1 MTISPIEYNIHIN
14 MKQIKLGNTN
24 IQISPIG
31 IGTWAWGER
40 WVFGAGYKEAELQTV
55 FEQSLKTNV
64 NFFDTAEVYGMGK
77 SEKILGRFLSNNS
90 TKPLI
95 ATKFN
100 PRMKFSKNALGK
112 ALKKSL
118 NRLGLD
124 KIDLYQIHNPGKINQ
139 WVNAIGDVFESGLV
153 RSVGVSNYNPDQFR
167 KAYEIL
173 DKRGIKLASNQMHYS
188 LLFRKHEFDGLLKM
202 CKDLNVTFMAYM
214 PLAQGVLTGK
224 YTPDN
229 LPKGLLRRITY
240 RKGLLKKV
248 QPLISLMR
256 EIGLKYGN
264 KTPSQI
270 AINWV
275 IGKGALPLVGVN
287 NLKQLTEVLGAI
299 DWRLSEEDIIKLDDI
314 TEHQYK
320 DFYSWSYYRTT

>member
-1 MTISPIEYNIHIN
+1 MMNN
-14 MKQIKLGNTN
+14 LGKTN

-31 IGTWAWGER
+31 LGTWAWGER
-40 WVFGAGYKEAELQTV
+40 WVFGAGYKESELQAV
-55 FEQSLKTNV
+55 YEQSLKSGI

-77 SEKILGRFLSNNS
+77 SERLLGRFLHNNNYA
-90 TKPLI
+90 TPVI

-100 PRMKFSKNALGK
+100 PRMRFSKNALGK
-112 ALKKSL
+112 ALKNSL
-118 NRLGLD
+118 KRLGLE
-124 KIDLYQIHNPGKINQ
+124 KVDLYQIHNPGKINQ

-167 KAYEIL
+167 EAYEIL

-188 LLFRKHEFDGLLKM
+188 LLFRKHEFDGLLKT
-202 CKDLNVTFMAYM
+202 CKDLNVTFIAYM
-214 PLAQGVLTGK
+214 PLAQGALTGK

-248 QPLISLMR
+248 QPLISLMS

-275 IGKGALPLVGVN
+275 ICKGALPLVGVN
-287 NLKQLTEVLGAI
+287 NIRQLQEVLGAI
-299 DWRLSEEDIIKLDDI
+299 DWRLSDEDMAKLDDI

-320 DFYSWSYYRTT
+320 DFYSRTFYRTT

>member
-1 MTISPIEYNIHIN
+1 MV
-14 MKQIKLGNTN
+14 KLGNTD

-40 WVFGAGYKEAELQTV
+40 LVFGAGYKESDLQSV
-55 FEQSLKTNV
+55 YEQSLKSGI

-77 SEKILGRFLSNNS
+77 SERLLGRFLHNNNS
-90 TKPLI
+90 LKPII

-100 PRMKFSKNALGK
+100 PFMRFSKNGLQK
-112 ALKKSL
+112 ALKNSL
-118 NRLGLD
+118 KRLGLE
-124 KIDLYQIHNPGKINQ
+124 KVDLYQIHNPGRIKQ
-139 WVNAIGDVFESGLV
+139 WVNAIGDVFEDGLV
-153 RSVGVSNYNPDQFR
+153 RAIGVSNYNPDQFR
-167 KAYEIL
+167 EAYEIL

-214 PLAQGVLTGK
+214 PLAQGALTGK

-248 QPLISLMR
+248 QPLISPMR

-264 KTPSQI
+264 KTPSQV

-299 DWRLSEEDIIKLDDI
+299 DWRLSDEDILKLDDI

-320 DFYSWSYYRTT
+320 DFYSRTYYRTT

>member
-1 MTISPIEYNIHIN
+1 MMNN
-14 MKQIKLGNTN
+14 LGKTN

-31 IGTWAWGER
+31 LGTWAWGER
-40 WVFGAGYKEAELQTV
+40 WVFGAGYKESELQAV
-55 FEQSLKTNV
+55 YEQSLKSGI

-77 SEKILGRFLSNNS
+77 SERLLGRFLHNNNYA
-90 TKPLI
+90 TPVI

-100 PRMKFSKNALGK
+100 PRMRFSKNALGK
-112 ALKKSL
+112 ALKNSL
-118 NRLGLD
+118 KRLGLE
-124 KIDLYQIHNPGKINQ
+124 KVDLYQIHNPGKINQ

-167 KAYEIL
+167 EAYEIL

-202 CKDLNVTFMAYM
+202 CKELNVTFLAYM
-214 PLAQGVLTGK
+214 PLAQGALTGK

-264 KTPSQI
+264 KNPSQV

-275 IGKGALPLVGVN
+275 ICKGALPLVGVN
-287 NLKQLTEVLGAI
+287 NIKQLEEVLSAI
-299 DWRLSEEDIIKLDDI
+299 DWRLLDEDILKLDDI

-320 DFYSWSYYRTT
+320 DFYSRTFYRTT